1 MHEIIKGV
9 CYEDAYCSGNVG
21 FVMTDD
27 GAVLIDSPMLPKEAW
42 EWLRK
47 ITSIARRGIAL
58 LINTDY
64 KVERVLGNC
73 FFPATVNIAH
83 QLAWPEMQ
91 RYDEAFLQRYI
102 SHYKDCDARTVSDLT
117 KARVVLPELTLTA
130 DMTVYK
136 GGRTFRLIHAGG
148 HTPASIMVHLPAERI
163 LFSGDVVVNGEHPSL
178 AQANSMRW
186 LHALEVIRRLDDVD
200 VIVPGRG
207 QPCDLAATEALSD
220 YISQMRERVFQCYTD
235 GYTRRETVD
244 RVRMQESFPIP
255 PARREEAERRIRSS
269 VERVYDEFKKET
281 EKRRQAVS

>member
-1 MHEIIKGV
+1 M
-9 CYEDAYCSGNVG
+9 
-21 FVMTDD
+21 M
-27 GAVLIDSPMLPKEAW
+27 PKEAW

-47 ITSIARRGIAL
+47 VTSVAKKGIAL

-64 KVERVLGNC
+64 KIERVLGNC
-73 FFPATVNIAH
+73 FFPATVSIAH
-83 QLAWPEMQ
+83 QSAWAELQ
-91 RYDEAFLQRYI
+91 RYDEAFLQRYA
-102 SHYKDCDARTVSDLT
+102 SHCKDCDASTASDLA

-130 DMTVYK
+130 DMRVYE

-148 HTPASIMVHLPAERI
+148 HTPASIMVHLAEERI

-186 LHALEVIRRLDDVD
+186 LHALEVIRKLENVD

-207 QPCDLAATEALSD
+207 QPCGLAATEALSD
-220 YISQMRERVFQCYTD
+220 YISQMRERVYQCYTE

-244 RVRMQESFPIP
+244 RVRMQEFFPIP
-255 PARREEAERRIRSS
+255 SGKREEAERRIRSS

-281 EKRRQAVS
+281 EKRRQPVS

>member
-1 MHEIIKGV
+1 MREIAKGV
-9 CYEDAYCSGNVG
+9 YCEDAYCSGNVG
-21 FVMTDD
+21 LVVTDE

-47 ITSIARRGIAL
+47 VTSITRKGIAL

-83 QLAWPEMQ
+83 QLAWAELQ
-91 RYDEAFLQRYI
+91 RYDEAFLQRHI
-102 SHYKDCDARTVSDLT
+102 SHQKDCDPGVASDLA

-130 DMTVYK
+130 DMTVHK
-136 GGRTFRLIHAGG
+136 GGRTFRLIHSGG
-148 HTPASIMVHLPAERI
+148 HTPASIMVHLPVERI

-186 LHALEVIRRLDDVD
+186 LHALEIIRKLNNVD

-207 QPCDLAATEALSD
+207 QPCDLAATEALTD
-220 YISQMRERVFQCYTD
+220 YVSNMRERVYQCYTD

-244 RVRMQESFPIP
+244 RVRMQEFFSIP
-255 PARREEAERRIRSS
+255 SAKREEAERRIRSS

-281 EKRRQAVS
+281 EKKRQPVS